1 MKSSIVRRG
10 KTRNAMRFGGMAS
23 AGLDRGFVALGQR
36 LIAFRV
42 RAHPALGRRARERSA
57 DLGRRAEGE
66 HAFGNLRLGRH
77 QGTGGHHGAGADPR
91 AVEHGRAV
99 SDQTFLAERRR
110 VDRAVVADRRA
121 GADLGSP
128 ARRHV
133 DDGAILHVGA
143 AAHHDRVEVAP
154 EDGVVP
160 DGRALLDRHV
170 ADDDRGGRDERGRM
184 HLRTLALEAEQWHG
198 LDPRSILEI
207 GSHLT
212 RRRQEVGMPFPNI
225 AAVATATPPHRF
237 TQAQLLALAGYADE
251 ERRGF
256 FRRSDIDGR
265 HLWIDPAAFRPDES
279 VDELNDR
286 FRAGALHLGESAARG
301 ALARAG
307 WDARDVDFIA
317 TTTCTG
323 RLTPSLDAH
332 LISRLGCRADIQ
344 RVHVGDT
351 GCASAL
357 VALQQAANY
366 LTAFPGRRALVNA
379 VEICSAA
386 YFLDDR
392 LESAV
397 AHAIFADGAGALA
410 LGGDHPR
417 GPAII
422 GHRTLFSSEHLPAM
436 GFEYPGGRPR
446 VVLSKDVRRIGAT
459 MMGQMARALMETQGL
474 KRDDVAHWVLHS
486 AGRRVLDRA
495 RDLLELT
502 DAQMAHP
509 RAVLREHGNMSS
521 ATILFVLERLLRLE
535 HPVPGDWGLM
545 IGLGPGFA
553 AEGALLRW

>member
-99 SDQTFLAERRR
+99 SNQTFLAERRR

-121 GADLGSP
+121 GADLGAP

-143 AAHHDRVEVAP
+143 AADHDRIEVAP

-184 HLRTLALEAEQWHG
+184 HLRALALEAEQWHG

-207 GSHLT
+207 GSHRT

-351 GCASAL
+351 GCASAM

-366 LTAFPGRRALVNA
+366 LTAFPGRRALV
-379 VEICSAA
+379 I
-386 YFLDDR
+386 
-392 LESAV
+392 AV
-397 AHAIFADGAGALA
+397 AIAVTT
-410 LGGDHPR
+410 GGP
-417 GPAII
+417 GPSIVA
-422 GHRTLFSSEHLPAM
+422 HRTLFHSEHLGAM
-436 GFEYPGGRPR
+436 GFEYPGGRLR
-446 VVLSKDVRRIGAT
+446 VTLSKDVRRIGGT
-459 MMGQMARALMETQGL
+459 MMREMATILMAAQGL
-474 KRDDVAHWVLHS
+474 KREDIRYWVLHS
-486 AGRRVLDRA
+486 AGRRVIDRA
-495 RDLLELT
+495 RALLDLSEE
-502 DAQMAHP
+502 QVGHS
-509 RAVLREHGNMSS
+509 RAILRRYGNMSS
-521 ATILFVLERLLRLE
+521 ATILFVLEETLRAE
-535 HPVPGDWGLM
+535 SPVPGDWALM